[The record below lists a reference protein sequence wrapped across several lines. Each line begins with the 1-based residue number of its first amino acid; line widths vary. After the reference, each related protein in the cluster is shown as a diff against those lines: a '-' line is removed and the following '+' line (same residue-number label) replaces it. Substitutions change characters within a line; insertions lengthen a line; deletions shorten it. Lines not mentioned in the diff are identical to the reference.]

1 MKKQL
6 LLGAAL
12 IGGMFTSQA
21 QLSET
26 FDGTTFPPEGWT
38 VESLNTST
46 WLRTTGTQAITGAGS
61 AGVFYDNVA
70 PTTDQAEY
78 LISPEFTV
86 NGAATTLN
94 FNIALSYTWAIT
106 NGMYDVIVS
115 VSSNAGTTWTPIWD
129 ETDLGVFTNGSINAV
144 SVPLGDYDG
153 DTIMLRFGYEGNDGD
168 FVFLDDIN
176 VVACATPTG
185 FTYLQTPTTTTA
197 SLGWSAIAG
206 AEGYT
211 FEYGVRGFTQGTG
224 STILNPTEP
233 SVALENLSPSTVYE
247 FYVQTNCSGTDVS
260 EWVGPIAFNTVFE
273 AVNPPYAT
281 GFEDDNLDF
290 IGWNYLRVGNTGTM
304 WESVASDDDF
314 EAYEGESLA
323 VAGANGGAS
332 DAWMFS
338 RGLNLT
344 QGANVTVTYWVRK
357 IALVGAGNVNNLEVT
372 FGTDD
377 TAEAQTNVLATF
389 DDYADESYT
398 QQTHTFTAPS
408 TGVYYIG
415 FNYTAPAHVATDF
428 GVIAVDN
435 FAVTSTMSNNEV
447 LASQLSVFPNPS
459 SNVINVTNNNNILVD
474 GIQIVDLNGRTVK
487 SAKFAGVTEAQVNI
501 SDLANGIYM
510 MTVSS
515 DKGTMTQKIVK
526 N

>member
-1 MKKQL
+1 M
-6 LLGAAL
+6 
-12 IGGMFTSQA
+12 
-21 QLSET
+21 
-26 FDGTTFPPEGWT
+26 
-38 VESLNTST
+38 
-46 WLRTTGTQAITGAGS
+46 
-61 AGVFYDNVA
+61 
-70 PTTDQAEY
+70 
-78 LISPEFTV
+78 
-86 NGAATTLN
+86 
-94 FNIALSYTWAIT
+94 
-106 NGMYDVIVS
+106 
-115 VSSNAGTTWTPIWD
+115 
-129 ETDLGVFTNGSINAV
+129 
-144 SVPLGDYDG
+144 
-153 DTIMLRFGYEGNDGD
+153 
-168 FVFLDDIN
+168 
-176 VVACATPTG
+176 
-185 FTYLQTPTTTTA
+185 
-197 SLGWSAIAG
+197 
-206 AEGYT
+206 
-211 FEYGVRGFTQGTG
+211 
-224 STILNPTEP
+224 
-233 SVALENLSPSTVYE
+233 
-247 FYVQTNCSGTDVS
+247 
-260 EWVGPIAFNTVFE
+260 
-273 AVNPPYAT
+273 
-281 GFEDDNLDF
+281 
-290 IGWNYLRVGNTGTM
+290 
-304 WESVASDDDF
+304 
-314 EAYEGESLA
+314 A